1 MLGLVTLAT
10 TMTGLRR
17 SDVTGTTIVTSVAA
31 EMIDMSVA
39 AENACRSTSIG
50 TTTTDEGG
58 EVAAAAQVPGAAH
71 VKEREDLRAVDVRPA
86 DRLGLHDDA
95 PAGRES
101 GSTGIRK
108 L

>member
-58 EVAAAAQVPGAAH
+58 EVAAARARARRRDASENV
-71 VKEREDLRAVDVRPA
+71 ERV
-86 DRLGLHDDA
+86 
-95 PAGRES
+95 
-101 GSTGIRK
+101 ST
-108 L
+108 